1 MAWLKDL
8 SKDSISGVIV
18 ALVTGGSGI
27 AVVVW
32 LWNYIKQ
39 FFYWLMDILT
49 FPVTMPLWM
58 LLILSILL
66 LAILPTVGF
75 VMRRRIAAKATG
87 QEGSFLHYTSD
98 NIYEMIVS
106 WEWTKALGDSG
117 YSLINLHMRCP
128 KCGGL
133 LSQHSSVDLYN
144 YVPFPIIKCN
154 FKGCGWKIASD
165 MERLS
170 YGEMRTRL
178 AQEIDRRCFQ
188 KFRS

>member
-39 FFYWLMDILT
+39 FFHWLMDILT

-87 QEGSFLHYTSD
+87 QEGSF
-98 NIYEMIVS
+98 
-106 WEWTKALGDSG
+106 
-117 YSLINLHMRCP
+117 C
-128 KCGGL
+128 
-133 LSQHSSVDLYN
+133 
-144 YVPFPIIKCN
+144 IILRIIFMK
-154 FKGCGWKIASD
+154 
-165 MERLS
+165 
-170 YGEMRTRL
+170 
-178 AQEIDRRCFQ
+178 
-188 KFRS
+188 

>member
-39 FFYWLMDILT
+39 FFHWLMDILT

-66 LAILPTVGF
+66 LAILPTVGDLPP
-75 VMRRRIAAKATG
+75 RLDT
-87 QEGSFLHYTSD
+87 T
-98 NIYEMIVS
+98 
-106 WEWTKALGDSG
+106 
-117 YSLINLHMRCP
+117 
-128 KCGGL
+128 
-133 LSQHSSVDLYN
+133 LS
-144 YVPFPIIKCN
+144 
-154 FKGCGWKIASD
+154 
-165 MERLS
+165 
-170 YGEMRTRL
+170 
-178 AQEIDRRCFQ
+178 
-188 KFRS
+188 